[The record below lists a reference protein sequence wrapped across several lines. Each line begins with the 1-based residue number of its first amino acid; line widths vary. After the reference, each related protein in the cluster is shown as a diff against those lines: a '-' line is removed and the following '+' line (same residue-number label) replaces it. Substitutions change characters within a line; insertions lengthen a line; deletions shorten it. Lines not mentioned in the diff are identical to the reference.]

1 MTVTSIGDL
10 AQSLVL
16 RSRATQIKNEIT
28 TLTDE
33 LASGQ
38 TSDLTGRLGN
48 DLSHLTDIDRN
59 LSRLRGFAIAA
70 NEAQLFAAIAQESLG
85 LLQDVTGPLANT
97 LLQATSTNVAE
108 VRQQA
113 SVQARGDLETAI
125 SALNSQIAGR
135 SVFGGTATDRVPL
148 MSADDLLG
156 ELRTVVAGQGTA
168 ADVAQVAADW
178 FDDPAGFAATMYQGS
193 ATPLAPFQI
202 GPGRSV
208 SLPVRADDEVL
219 RDLLKDLA
227 IAALADDP
235 ALALDAVEQ
244 TELYRQTGE
253 GLIAGQDKLT
263 GMRAE
268 LGYSEARIEA
278 VLVRNASEQ
287 NSYQLARN
295 ALTQA
300 DPFETAAR
308 LEEVQVQLEALYA
321 VTVRTSNLSLLNF
334 LK

>member
-16 RSRATQIKNEIT
+16 RSRVTQIKTEIT
-28 TLTDE
+28 TLTGE

-38 TSDLTGRLGN
+38 TADLTGRLGN

-59 LSRLRGFAIAA
+59 LTRLRGFAIAA
-70 NEAQLFAAIAQESLG
+70 KEAQLFAAMAQESLG
-85 LLQDVTGPLANT
+85 LLQNATGPLANT

-113 SVQARGDLETAI
+113 SVQARVDLETAI
-125 SALNSQIAGR
+125 SALNGQVAGR
-135 SVFGGTATDRVPL
+135 SVFAGTATDRMPL
-148 MSADDLLG
+148 LTADDLLA
-156 ELRTVVAGQGTA
+156 ELRMVVAGQGTA
-168 ADVAQVAADW
+168 TDVAQAAAAW
-178 FDDPAGFAATMYQGS
+178 FDDPAGFTATIYQGA
-193 ATPLAPFQI
+193 ATPLAAFQV
-202 GPGRSV
+202 GPGQSV
-208 SLPVRADDEVL
+208 TLPVRADDAVL

-235 ALALDAVEQ
+235 ALALDAAEQ
-244 TELYRQTGE
+244 TELYRRTGE
-253 GLIAGQDKLT
+253 GLIAGQDRLT

-278 VLVRNASEQ
+278 VLVRNTSEQ

-295 ALTQA
+295 ALAQA

-321 VTVRTSNLSLLNF
+321 VTVRTSNLTLLNF